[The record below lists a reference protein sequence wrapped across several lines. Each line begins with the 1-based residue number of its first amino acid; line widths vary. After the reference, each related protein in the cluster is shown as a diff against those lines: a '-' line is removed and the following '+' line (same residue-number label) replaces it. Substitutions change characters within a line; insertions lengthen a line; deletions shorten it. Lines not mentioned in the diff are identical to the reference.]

1 MFVTPELN
9 GWTVVAGGWC
19 DPSDDDRGEDVRL
32 LVEKVSKQYGEAHAY
47 CISEYSEYS
56 AWLIAKDG
64 RTVRRYS
71 EETPALAIGLPL
83 PVERRHLDALGV
95 SVSPEEMHTK
105 VESDPAMDEAFCEF
119 SYACNARTVAAELS
133 IDIVGGV
140 RRSISVVRGTGM
152 LARRSD
158 ASGFSILPG
167 AYQI

>member
-1 MFVTPELN
+1 MRPATFALATSVVSDDPDRLVFVTPELN

-119 SYACNARTVAAELS
+119 FVRLQCSH
-133 IDIVGGV
+133 GG
-140 RRSISVVRGTGM
+140 R
-152 LARRSD
+152 
-158 ASGFSILPG
+158 
-167 AYQI
+167 